1 MIVPWFISRIGLW
14 NVLLNH
20 NCAFSLILFKKN
32 FIKGKSFL
40 VRKSKE
46 ENNKMPKEQIQ
57 ISFKAPTQKRLQ
69 VPTQAKTKISN
80 LPKANEK
87 RHQNN
92 S

>member
-1 MIVPWFISRIGLW
+1 
-14 NVLLNH
+14 
-20 NCAFSLILFKKN
+20 LFKRN
-32 FIKGKSFL
+32 FIKEKKNL
-40 VRKSKE
+40 VREFKE
-46 ENNKMPKEQIQ
+46 QNNKMPKEQIQ
-57 ISFKAPTQKRLQ
+57 ISFKAPIQKRLQ